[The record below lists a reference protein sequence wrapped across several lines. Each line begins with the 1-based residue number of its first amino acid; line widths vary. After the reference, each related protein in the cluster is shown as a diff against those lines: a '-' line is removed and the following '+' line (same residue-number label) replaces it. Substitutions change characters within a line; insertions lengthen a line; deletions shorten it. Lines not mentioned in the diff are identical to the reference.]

1 MDTKKLKN
9 ALETLKEDLGDAL
22 ISCDIYP
29 SGVGTPLVG
38 FNSNPQAAA
47 LFDRVTSSINKALAG
62 SEFPGL
68 KDYYML
74 ELENNEYVI
83 ILIFK
88 DYQWAIQVDS
98 NKVNLGL
105 ILNVALPNAK
115 KAFMEALN
123 D

>member
-1 MDTKKLKN
+1 MDTKKLKV
-9 ALETLKEDLGDAL
+9 ALDTLKEDLGDAL

-29 SGVGTPLVG
+29 TGVGTPIIG
-38 FNSNPQAAA
+38 YNSNPQAAA
-47 LFDRVTSSINKALAG
+47 LFDRVTSSINKALVG

-98 NKVNLGL
+98 TKINLGL

-115 KAFMEALN
+115 KAFTEALK
-123 D
+123 